1 VRTFI
6 AVDFPPVILGKI
18 EAIVDYFKKKVPDH
32 ALKWVDTDNL
42 HLTIKFIGEIDPGK
56 LEQVKSI
63 LTRCLEY
70 QNAFE
75 IEVAGLGM
83 YPNQRAP
90 RVIWLGITGGDPL
103 GRIHATLDRHLSEL
117 GIKPEGRAFTP
128 HLTIARIRKGTD
140 RKTAQ
145 AIGETLAQFKVD
157 SLGTVTIDRVHLY
170 QSVLTPS
177 GPIYTNLFA
186 AMLNQV

>member
-1 VRTFI
+1 MRTFI
-6 AVDFPPVILGKI
+6 AVDFPTAILSKI
-18 EAIVDYFKKKVPDH
+18 EAIVDYFKKKVPEN
-32 ALKWVDTDNL
+32 ALKWVETENL

-56 LEQVKSI
+56 LEQVKSV
-63 LTRCLEY
+63 LTRCLAG

-83 YPNQRAP
+83 YPNARAP

-103 GRIHATLDRHLSEL
+103 VRIHATLDTHLAEL
-117 GIKPEGRAFTP
+117 DIKPEGRPYAP

-145 AIGETLAQFKVD
+145 AVGETLAQFKVD
-157 SLGTVTIDRVHLY
+157 ALGAVTIDRVHLY

-177 GPIYTNLFA
+177 GPIYTDLFA
-186 AMLNQV
+186 APLNQV

>member
-1 VRTFI
+1 MRTFI
-6 AVDFPPVILGKI
+6 AVDFPPAILEKI
-18 EAIVDYFKKKVPDH
+18 EAIVDYFKKNVPDH
-32 ALKWVDTDNL
+32 ALKWVEIVNL

-56 LEQVKSI
+56 LDQVKSI
-63 LTRCLEY
+63 LAGSLEGH
-70 QNAFE
+70 NAFE

-83 YPNQRAP
+83 YPNQRIP
-90 RVIWLGITGGDPL
+90 RVIWLGITGGETL
-103 GRIHATLDRHLSEL
+103 GKIYTTLDRRFSEL
-117 GIKPEGRAFTP
+117 GIKSESRAFTP
-128 HLTIARIRKGTD
+128 HLTIARVRKGTD

-145 AIGETLAQFKVD
+145 VIGETLAQFKVD

-186 AMLNQV
+186 ATLNQV